1 MLIRKKLSI
10 TVFLLVLV
18 ILLGGRAEA
27 QVYSVETG
35 DTLFDLS
42 LETGIPMDKIKQG
55 SFITSDDINA
65 GQVLLIP
72 KTYIVKPEDTLFLIS
87 QRYGIELWEL
97 QYLNNLYSDYI
108 VPGQSL
114 YIPEKSPYD
123 KYTVQGGDS
132 IYLISK
138 AFGVDIEDLKEVNGL
153 LGNGI
158 YPGMVLLIPTN
169 QRGYQD
175 SSYQGNI
182 GYGAYYTRADRDL
195 LARLIHAE
203 AEGEPYLGK
212 VAVGAVVVNRVNS
225 DKFPNTI
232 KNVIY
237 QVDELGCYQFSPVL
251 DGRLFTVVVSEEAKR
266 AADEALAGIDPSGGA
281 LFFFNPW
288 KITNQ
293 WLLSKPVLRRIGD
306 HVFTK

>member
-1 MLIRKKLSI
+1 MLIRKRLNI
-10 TVFLLVLV
+10 AVFLMVLV
-18 ILLGGRAEA
+18 ILWGGIAEA
-27 QVYSVETG
+27 QVYSVRSG
-35 DTLFDLS
+35 DTLFNLS
-42 LETGIPMDKIKQG
+42 LSTGIPVDKIKQG
-55 SFITSDDINA
+55 NFITSDYINA

-72 KTYIVKPEDTLFLIS
+72 KTYIVKPGDTLFLIS
-87 QRYGIELWEL
+87 QRSGIDLWEM
-97 QYLNNLYSDYI
+97 QYLNDLYSDYI

-114 YIPEKSPYD
+114 YIPEKSPYER
-123 KYTVQGGDS
+123 YTVQWGDS
-132 IYLISK
+132 IYWISK
-138 AFGVDIEDLKEVNGL
+138 AFGVDMQNLKDLNGL
-153 LGNGI
+153 SGDEI
-158 YPGMVLLIPTN
+158 YPGMVLLIPKN
-169 QRGYQD
+169 QKGYQG
-175 SSYQGNI
+175 SSYQSNI
-182 GYGAYYTRADRDL
+182 GYGAYYTQADRDL

-225 DKFPNTI
+225 NKFPNTI

-237 QVDELGCYQFSPVL
+237 QVDEIGCYQFSPVL
-251 DGRLFTVVVSEEAKR
+251 DGRLYTVSVGEESKR
-266 AADEALAGIDPSGGA
+266 AADEALAGADPTGGA